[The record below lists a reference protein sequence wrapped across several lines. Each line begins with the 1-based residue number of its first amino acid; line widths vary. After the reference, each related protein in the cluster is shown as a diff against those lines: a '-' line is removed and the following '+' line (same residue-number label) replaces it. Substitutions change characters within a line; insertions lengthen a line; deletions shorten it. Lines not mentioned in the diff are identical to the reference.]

1 MKRNIPIL
9 LTLAALCAL
18 VLYSDAAA
26 EGARRALAVCAATLV
41 PSLLPFFALSNLLSS
56 LGLAALL
63 SGALGPAARRIFRV
77 SGSGAQAFFLGVTG
91 GYPVG
96 AAVTARLRR
105 DGRVTQEE
113 AGRLLAFCNN
123 SGPAFILGA
132 AGGVFRSAEA
142 GLLLYGTHIAAAL
155 CVGLILRGKP
165 AATVDGA
172 DRTNGIDGTDGTDR
186 ADSANS
192 AYGSAPAAL
201 TFAEAFPAAVSQ
213 ALASVLGV
221 CAWVVLFGAVLGVL
235 GPFLPEEPVWRA
247 LAAGVIELGSGVASL
262 AGVSPGPE
270 SLAAAAFL
278 LGWGGLSVHCQTLGA
293 VAGTDIKC
301 ARHLLGRALCGV
313 LAAGFSYGLA
323 MIVF

>member
-63 SGALGPAARRIFRV
+63 SGVLGPAARRIFRV

-165 AATVDGA
+165 AATVDG
-172 DRTNGIDGTDGTDR
+172 TDGTDR
-186 ADSANS
+186 TDSANG
-192 AYGSAPAAL
+192 ADGSAPAAL

-301 ARHLLGRALCGV
+301 ARHLMGRALCGV
-313 LAAGFSYGLA
+313 LAAGFAYALA